1 MKWLTENYKWLF
13 DGVGGAAVL
22 AVIIYVIHRLRP
34 SRRLQGNAALTAQG
48 ARVVNSPVASG
59 SGITQTINS
68 PTINLSVPE
77 ISAPSTP
84 LRFFNFD
91 GTSGPLNVS
100 GKQHSVQDPSIVD
113 LSCLV
118 TIVNYTHYPRK
129 IEPRQ
134 LFVNGAEWPFRKLL
148 FSPRANPLDKFTRIS
163 IRGNDKEDYE
173 LHFMFS
179 IANCPEA
186 SSGYVLMGTDTG
198 EAFEVEVRFP

>member
-1 MKWLTENYKWLF
+1 MLWLSENYKWLF

-22 AVIIYVIHRLRP
+22 AAIGYAIHRFRR
-34 SRRLQGNAALTAQG
+34 SRHRQGSAALTAQG
-48 ARVVNSPVASG
+48 ANVVNSPVASG

-68 PTINLSVPE
+68 PTINLSLPE
-77 ISAPSTP
+77 VSAPSTP

-100 GKQHSVQDPSIVD
+100 GKQHSAQDPSIVD

-118 TIVNYTHYPRK
+118 TVVNYTHCPMK

-134 LFVNGAEWPFRKLL
+134 LFLNGAEWPFQKLL
-148 FSPRANPLDKFTRIS
+148 FRPRSNPLDKFTRIS
-163 IRGNDKEDYE
+163 LRGNDKEDYE

-179 IANCPEA
+179 VASYPEA
-186 SSGYVLMGTDTG
+186 RSGYIVMETDTG
-198 EAFEVEVRFP
+198 DAVEVEVRFP